1 MSTQE
6 YRRRA
11 RALISGAV
19 GVAAMLGTAHADR
32 KDKLER
38 AEKAADRS
46 AKGEQVAL
54 ADILAAAIRKS
65 PTMRSARADL
75 TEGKERVTAAGAVDD
90 WHIVGRAYGQD
101 SAYPRALAGAGTALE
116 TRSLAGELGVQRSLP
131 TGGDVAL
138 ATAASQVN
146 YLYPTVETNGMLSQT
161 GAFLVGGTI
170 STLRLTASQPLLRGA
185 GESSARADQK
195 LQKLAGRSQTA
206 DADDEASELVRDL
219 VFAYWELAYAT
230 GALAVDREGEVLAI
244 RQVQITQEVVKNGM
258 QPPSAVKLAELQVA
272 LRREAILRDESSVY
286 ERSLSLRRLAG
297 YEMDDAVLA
306 PSDEP
311 VVPDKVPAQA
321 EVVAAAL
328 ARGPGLA
335 QKKLAQRGAEVTA
348 DSASN
353 GALPRVD
360 LSLSGEL
367 SGVGSSIGDAIGHIG
382 TGQMY
387 SVTGGVT
394 VQFDVGGSARGA
406 AARAAAHR
414 TRLDAERADLD
425 HELQASA
432 MTATHQLL
440 RARERVELSQVAVD
454 AAQETLR
461 AEIVAFQSGRSTNT
475 LVFQRQDDVA
485 QAKLRL
491 GRARVDAVEA
501 DVIIDFLT
509 GALLEH
515 YGVAVAAARDP
526 A

>member
-6 YRRRA
+6 HRPA
-11 RALISGAV
+11 RALIACSLGI
-19 GVAAMLGTAHADR
+19 AALLGTAHADR

-38 AEKAADRS
+38 AEKAADK
-46 AKGEQVAL
+46 ADKVEPIAL
-54 ADILAAAIRKS
+54 ADILAAAVRKS
-65 PTMRSARADL
+65 PTMLSARADR
-75 TEGKERVTAAGAVDD
+75 TEGKERVTAAGAIDD

-101 SAYPRALAGAGTALE
+101 SAYPRELAGAGTALE
-116 TRSLAGELGVQRSLP
+116 TRSLAGELGLQRSLP
-131 TGGDVAL
+131 TGGDIAL

-146 YLYPTVETNGMLSQT
+146 YLYPTVEATGMLSPT
-161 GAFLVGGTI
+161 GSFLVGGTI
-170 STLRLTASQPLLRGA
+170 STLRLTASQPLIRGA
-185 GESSARADQK
+185 GESTARADQK

-206 DADDEASELVRDL
+206 DSDDEASTLVRDL
-219 VFAYWELAYAT
+219 VFAYWELAYAAN
-230 GALAVDREGEVLAI
+230 ALAVDREGEALAI
-244 RQVQITQEVVKNGM
+244 RQVTITQEVVKNGM
-258 QPPSAVKLAELQVA
+258 QPPSANKLAELQVA
-272 LRREAILRDESSVY
+272 LRREQILRDESSVY

-297 YEMDDAVLA
+297 YEMDDALLA

-311 VVPDKVPAQA
+311 AVPDKVRPQA
-321 EVVAAAL
+321 DVVAAAL

-348 DSASN
+348 DAASN

-367 SGVGSSIGDAIGHIG
+367 SGVGSGIGDAVGHIG
-382 TGQMY
+382 NGQMY

-394 VQFDVGGSARGA
+394 VQFDVGGSARA
-406 AARAAAHR
+406 ASARAAAHR

-432 MTATHQLL
+432 MTATHALV

-485 QAKLRL
+485 QARLRL
-491 GRARVDAVEA
+491 ARARVDAVEA
-501 DVIIDFLT
+501 DIIIDFLT

-515 YGVAVAAARDP
+515 YGITVAEPKDP
-526 A
+526 S